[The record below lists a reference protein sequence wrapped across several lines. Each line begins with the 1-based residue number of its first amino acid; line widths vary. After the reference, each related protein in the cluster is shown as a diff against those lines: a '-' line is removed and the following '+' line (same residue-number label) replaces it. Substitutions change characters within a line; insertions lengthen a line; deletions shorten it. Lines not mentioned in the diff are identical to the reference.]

1 MKRRT
6 TAAGAEPRP
15 PIADNYIFR
24 YYDAIRRIKR
34 GEKVEGVRAAGQFI
48 HDIFRILTDGIKSG
62 EYIFDARKAEKAI
75 RFIENFCHH
84 SEGRAD
90 LLKLEPWQKAVVS
103 AIFGIMDPD
112 RPDCRMFRE
121 VLLIVAR
128 KNGKTLLAAAIMA
141 YMAYIDGEYGAK
153 LYCLAPKLDQAEL
166 CFDAFYQIVQ
176 SDDELNNITKKRR
189 TDIYIQDFNTSVKKI
204 AFNSKKSDGFN
215 VYFCLNDEIE
225 AWRGDSGL
233 KQYEVISS
241 ATGSRA
247 QPLIMSTGTAGY
259 ENEGIYDELI
269 RRATAFL
276 KGRKIGKEK
285 ERRLLPF
292 LFIIDDV
299 EKWDTREEV
308 EKSNPNLDV
317 SVSWEYYREQ
327 IAIAHSSLSKK
338 AEFLT
343 KFCNIKQNSSVA
355 WLDFQDVERAA
366 AKDADGI
373 PASLSLESFRGCYCV
388 GGIDLSRTTD
398 LTAAAVVIE
407 RGGVDYC
414 IVQFFMPQERYKQAI
429 DEEGVPYNIFR
440 ERGFLTLSGDHVVD
454 YHDVFKWFFD
464 LVKVYKIKPLKVGYD
479 RYSAQYLVQDMK
491 DAGFHMDDV
500 YQGTN
505 LTPILIEFEGK
516 LKDGRIIIGDN
527 GLLQS
532 HLLNVAVDISLN
544 DSRMKPVKIDRR
556 SHIDGSV
563 AVFDA
568 FTVKMKY
575 YNEIGRLL
583 ENRGK

>member
-62 EYIFDARKAEKAI
+62 EYIFDARKVEKAI

-90 LLKLEPWQKAVVS
+90 LLKLELWQKAVVS

-285 ERRLLPF
+285 EKRLLPF

-299 EKWDTREEV
+299 EKWDTREEI